1 MLFVSFPAMLIF
13 DKNKSKSSMNYEE
26 FVKNHSGEIIEKL
39 LTWVVAQDSFDI
51 RFDFLDNDQ
60 WAMVTQHI
68 YDEDKEIS
76 LRLHLDEQ
84 YDIYFGYYDEED
96 TFFEIV
102 HSLNAED
109 LETIPGSLKKL
120 MKKVLDD
127 EQSMRISGKFI
138 TK

>member
-1 MLFVSFPAMLIF
+1 MLFVNFCTMLIF
-13 DKNKSKSSMNYEE
+13 GKNKSKSSMNYED
-26 FVKNHSGEIIEKL
+26 FVRNNSGDIIEKL
-39 LTWVVAQDSFDI
+39 LVWVVGQDTFDI

-68 YDEDKEIS
+68 YEEDKEIS
-76 LRLHLDEQ
+76 LRLHLEDQ
-84 YDIYFGYYDEED
+84 YDLYFGYYDEED

-102 HSLNAED
+102 HPLTAED
-109 LETIPGSLKKL
+109 LEAIPVSLKKL

-138 TK
+138 SR